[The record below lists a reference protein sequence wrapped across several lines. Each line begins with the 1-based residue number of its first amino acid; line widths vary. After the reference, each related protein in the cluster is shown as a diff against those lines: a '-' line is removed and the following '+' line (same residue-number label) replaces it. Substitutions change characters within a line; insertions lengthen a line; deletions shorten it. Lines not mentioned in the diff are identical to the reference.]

1 MKAVSRLTAKS
12 RNISHVR
19 VKEGLMLPGK
29 SFCLAATM
37 QPSLCFTNLI
47 NTLLERR
54 LFTVHSCQKSKFAVI
69 YTPIQELA
77 HMSTLF
83 LTLTDTSLLV

>member
-1 MKAVSRLTAKS
+1 MKAISRLTAKG

-54 LFTVHSCQKSKFAVI
+54 F
-69 YTPIQELA
+69 
-77 HMSTLF
+77 
-83 LTLTDTSLLV
+83 